1 MEGRG
6 RDLRLGNRFL
16 EVTEEVYYEVKQENK
31 TFEFSRLGAEGD

>member
-16 EVTEEVYYEVKQENK
+16 EVTAVYYEVKQENK
-31 TFEFSRLGAEGD
+31 TMEFSRLGAEGD